1 MLEEISDFEKK
12 IAEKQE
18 EMRREYKDLK
28 TFEIT
33 QEAREK
39 TTALEESKKEQM
51 VLDELGQESYRR
63 RN

>member
-1 MLEEISDFEKK
+1 
-12 IAEKQE
+12 
-18 EMRREYKDLK
+18 MRREYKDLK

-39 TTALEESKKEQM
+39 ITALEESKTEQM
-51 VLDELGQESYRR
+51 VLDELGQESHRR

>member
-1 MLEEISDFEKK
+1 
-12 IAEKQE
+12 
-18 EMRREYKDLK
+18 MRREHKDLK

-39 TTALEESKKEQM
+39 TTALEESKSEQM